1 MLVPMAKVRILGH
14 KGCLDQTLATLRGLG
29 VVQIERAAGEEPPLP
44 AMALDAGRL
53 RQREQDRA
61 LLTRLQTLLAALPA
75 PGAESAP
82 SPVPDLAALAQELD
96 AVEPQIRRLVQQR
109 DALEAERLS
118 LPRYRAVL
126 ESLLPLAAELPDLVG
141 YETVALLIERRARHV
156 IDLLDDL
163 LTELTQRRHVVIAA
177 PLDRDTYGALVVFP
191 RAVATEVH
199 ALLGRQ
205 EVTRVQ
211 LPPTLAGKP
220 LRQAIAE
227 CERRM
232 NEIPGELTELSH
244 RLAALADAHRAR
256 WRAAVDL
263 LAARIE
269 QTEIIEHLSE
279 TQFAFVLVGWTPA
292 RAVPELTR
300 VLAEQVGPSVVVE
313 EFPLTERERHRAPVL
328 LENAPPVRP
337 FECLV
342 RLLALPQP
350 GALDPSALMA
360 LVMPLF
366 MGMMIGDV
374 AYGLLIV
381 AITGTIAR
389 RARAGSVWRD
399 LALIL
404 CGGGLWAIL
413 FGFLYGEFL
422 GTLGPAIGL
431 HPLWRARE
439 DAATL
444 VSLFV
449 LAIAI
454 GATHVILG
462 LLLGIGQAWRK
473 RAFAQRQAWQEIEE
487 RLGRLIGLIALFVL
501 VAVAARQ
508 LPQAL
513 LTPAAA
519 ALLVGLV
526 ILARASWPL
535 GALMAPVEM
544 LGVVGNVLSYLR
556 LAAIGLSSV
565 YLALVGNELAGL
577 VGNLWLGIVIATLF
591 HALNLALAAFSP
603 TIHALRLHYV
613 EFFTKFYEEGG
624 VPFRPFGQKS

>member
-1 MLVPMAKVRILGH
+1 MLVSMAKVRILGH
-14 KGCLDQTLATLRGLG
+14 KEYLDQTLAALRGLG
-29 VVQIERAAGEEPPLP
+29 IVQIERAEGEEPPLP
-44 AMALDAGRL
+44 TMTLDAERL

-61 LLTRLQTLLAALPA
+61 LLTRLQTLLTALPT
-75 PGAESAP
+75 PDGEHTP
-82 SPVPDLAALAQELD
+82 SPAPDLDALIQDLD
-96 AVEPQIRRLVQQR
+96 AVEPQVRRLVQQR
-109 DALEAERLS
+109 DVLEAERLS

-156 IDLLDDL
+156 IDLLDEL

-177 PLDRDTYGALVVFP
+177 PLDKDTYGALVVFP
-191 RAVATEVH
+191 RAVSTEVQ

-220 LRQAIAE
+220 FRQAIAE
-227 CERRM
+227 CERRI
-232 NEIPGELTELSH
+232 NEIPGELAELS
-244 RLAALADAHRAR
+244 RQLTSLADAHCAR
-256 WRAAVDL
+256 WRAAVGL
-263 LAARIE
+263 LNARIE
-269 QTEIIEHLSE
+269 QTEIIERLGE
-279 TQFAFVLVGWTPA
+279 TRFAFVLVGWTPA
-292 RAVPELTR
+292 RSVPELTR
-300 VLAEQVGPSVVVE
+300 VLAEQIGPFVVVE
-313 EFPLTERERHRAPVL
+313 ELPLTERERQRAPVL

-337 FECLV
+337 FERLV
-342 RLLALPQP
+342 RLLALPQH
-350 GALDPSALMA
+350 GALDPSLLMA
-360 LVMPLF
+360 LGMPLF

-374 AYGLLIV
+374 AYGLLIAMLTG
-381 AITGTIAR
+381 AIAW
-389 RARAGSVWRD
+389 RARVGSATRD
-399 LALIL
+399 LALVL

-422 GTLGPAIGL
+422 GPLGPVIGMR
-431 HPLWRARE
+431 PLWRARE

-444 VSLFV
+444 VSLFA

-473 RAFAQRQAWQEIEE
+473 RAFARRQAWQEIEE
-487 RLGRLIGLIALFVL
+487 RLGRLIGLIALFML
-501 VAVAARQ
+501 VAVAAHQ
-508 LPQAL
+508 LPRAL

-577 VGNLWLGIVIATLF
+577 VGNLWLGVVIASLF

-624 VPFRPFGQKS
+624 VPFRPFGQKP

>member
-1 MLVPMAKVRILGH
+1 MLVPMTKVRILGH
-14 KGCLDQTLATLRGLG
+14 KDCLDQTLAVLRGLG

-44 AMALDAGRL
+44 AMTLDAGRL

-61 LLTRLQTLLAALPA
+61 LLTRLQTLLTALPA
-75 PGAESAP
+75 PSDADAL
-82 SPVPDLAALAQELD
+82 SPAPDLDALAAELD
-96 AVEPQIRRLVQQR
+96 AVEPQVRRLVQQR

-156 IDLLDDL
+156 IDLLDEL

-191 RAVATEVH
+191 RAVSTEVQ

-211 LPPTLAGKP
+211 LPPALAGKP
-220 LRQAIAE
+220 FRQAIAE

-232 NEIPGELTELSH
+232 AEIPGELAELS
-244 RLAALADAHRAR
+244 RQLAALADAHRAR
-256 WRAAVDL
+256 WRRAVDL
-263 LAARIE
+263 LSARIE
-269 QTEIIEHLSE
+269 QTEIIERLGE
-279 TQFAFVLVGWTPA
+279 TQFAFVLVGWTPT
-292 RAVPELTR
+292 RAVPELR
-300 VLAEQVGPSVVVE
+300 RALAEQVGPSVVVE
-313 EFPLTERERHRAPVL
+313 ELPLTAHERQRAPVL

-337 FECLV
+337 FERLV

-374 AYGLLIV
+374 AYGLLLAALTG
-381 AITGTIAR
+381 AIAW
-389 RARAGSVWRD
+389 RARPGSATRD
-399 LALIL
+399 LALVL
-404 CGGGLWAIL
+404 CGGGLWAVL
-413 FGFLYGEFL
+413 FGFLYGEFF
-422 GTLGPAIGL
+422 GTLGPAIGMR
-431 HPLWRARE
+431 PLWRARE

-449 LAIAI
+449 LALAI

-473 RAFAQRQAWQEIEE
+473 RMFARREAWREIEE

-556 LAAIGLSSV
+556 LAAIGLASV

-577 VGNLWLGIVIATLF
+577 VGNLWLGVVIASLF

-624 VPFRPFGQKS
+624 APFRPFGQKS

>member
-1 MLVPMAKVRILGH
+1 MLVPMTKVRILGH
-14 KGCLDQTLATLRGLG
+14 KGCLDQTLAVLRGLG

-44 AMALDAGRL
+44 AMTLDAGRL

-61 LLTRLQTLLAALPA
+61 LLTRLQTLLTALPA
-75 PGAESAP
+75 PSDAYAP
-82 SPVPDLAALAQELD
+82 SPAPDLDALAAELD
-96 AVEPQIRRLVQQR
+96 AVEPHVRRLVQQR

-118 LPRYRAVL
+118 LPRYRVVL

-156 IDLLDDL
+156 IDLLDEL

-191 RAVATEVH
+191 RAVSTEVQ

-211 LPPTLAGKP
+211 LPPALAGKP
-220 LRQAIAE
+220 FRQAIAE

-232 NEIPGELTELSH
+232 AEIPGELAELS
-244 RLAALADAHRAR
+244 RQLAALADAHRAR
-256 WRAAVDL
+256 WRRAVDL
-263 LAARIE
+263 LSARIE
-269 QTEIIEHLSE
+269 QTEIIERLGE

-292 RAVPELTR
+292 RAVPELR
-300 VLAEQVGPSVVVE
+300 RALAEQVGPSVVVE
-313 EFPLTERERHRAPVL
+313 ELPLTAHERQRAPVL

-337 FECLV
+337 FERLV
-342 RLLALPQP
+342 RLLALPQS

-374 AYGLLIV
+374 AYGLLLAALTG
-381 AITGTIAR
+381 AIAW
-389 RARAGSVWRD
+389 RARPGSATRD
-399 LALIL
+399 LALVL
-404 CGGGLWAIL
+404 CGGGLWAVL

-422 GTLGPAIGL
+422 GTLGPAIGMR
-431 HPLWRARE
+431 PLWRARE

-449 LAIAI
+449 LALAI

-473 RAFAQRQAWQEIEE
+473 RMFARREAWQEIEE

-508 LPQAL
+508 RPQAL

-556 LAAIGLSSV
+556 LAAIGLASV

-577 VGNLWLGIVIATLF
+577 VGNLWLGVLIASLF

-624 VPFRPFGQKS
+624 APFRPFGQKS

>member
-14 KGCLDQTLATLRGLG
+14 KEYLDQTLAALRGLG
-29 VVQIERAAGEEPPLP
+29 SVQIERAEGEEPPLP
-44 AMALDAGRL
+44 AMALDAERL

-61 LLTRLQTLLAALPA
+61 LLTRLQTLLTALSTPGEEHPPSPA
-75 PGAESAP
+75 P
-82 SPVPDLAALAQELD
+82 DLEALVRELD
-96 AVEPQIRRLVQQR
+96 VVEPQIRRLVQQR

-156 IDLLDDL
+156 IDLLDEL

-177 PLDRDTYGALVVFP
+177 PLDKDTYGALVVFP
-191 RAVATEVH
+191 RAVSTEVQ

-211 LPPTLAGKP
+211 LPPALAGKP
-220 LRQAIAE
+220 FRQAIAE

-232 NEIPGELTELSH
+232 SEIPGELAELS
-244 RLAALADAHRAR
+244 RQLASLADAHCAR
-256 WRAAVDL
+256 WRAAVGL
-263 LAARIE
+263 LDARIE
-269 QTEIIEHLSE
+269 QAEIVERLGE
-279 TQFAFVLVGWTPA
+279 TRFAFVLVGWTPA

-300 VLAEQVGPSVVVE
+300 VLAEQVGPFAVVE
-313 EFPLTERERHRAPVL
+313 ELPLTERERQRAPVL

-337 FECLV
+337 FERLV
-342 RLLALPQP
+342 RLLALPQH

-374 AYGLLIV
+374 AYGLLIAMLTG
-381 AITGTIAR
+381 AIAW
-389 RARAGSVWRD
+389 RARPGSTARD
-399 LALIL
+399 LALVL

-422 GTLGPAIGL
+422 GTLGPAIGIR
-431 HPLWRARE
+431 PLWRARE
-439 DAATL
+439 AAATL
-444 VSLFV
+444 VSLFA

-473 RAFAQRQAWQEIEE
+473 RAFARRQAWQEIEE
-487 RLGRLIGLIALFVL
+487 RLGRLIGLVALFVL
-501 VAVAARQ
+501 VAVAVHQ

-577 VGNLWLGIVIATLF
+577 VGNLWLGVVIASLF

-624 VPFRPFGQKS
+624 VPFRPFGQKP